1 MHCRKDDD
9 LGATVQF
16 DVTIFFIYFVGERQ
30 KCKRGNQSTKE
41 SGTFSTSTYGALLFN
56 FIFLFLLL
64 MLLAFLGLILEISY
78 MPLSSCHP
86 INNSLKAFDSA
97 GTKDVNRIPNEF
109 VEYVNLKTIIGSPQV
124 FPHFVINR

>member
-1 MHCRKDDD
+1 MYCRKDF
-9 LGATVQF
+9 GATVQF
-16 DVTIFFIYFVGERQ
+16 DVTILFIYFIGERQ
-30 KCKRGNQSTKE
+30 RCKRGNQSTKE

-78 MPLSSCHP
+78 IPLSSCYP